1 MPSSDSS
8 APDEAGA
15 THAQDASTD
24 DTADDNHERKKT
36 ILDRLVDVL
45 WILPW

>member
-8 APDEAGA
+8 GFDEPRA
-15 THAQDASTD
+15 TDVQDASTD
-24 DTADDNHERKKT
+24 DATDEDDDTKKT

>member
-8 APDEAGA
+8 APDEVR
-15 THAQDASTD
+15 TPDVQDASTD
-24 DTADDNHERKKT
+24 DTADDNHEREKT